1 GIVSSLQ
8 QTTRPCTVDTE
19 AKSKHNIQF
28 KYSLQNKLYLHHND
42 EVEFVCKS
50 GRPAQGSHMR
60 GRCLDGEILCSKV
73 PDIPHGHVSEETKKS
88 EYQEG
93 DVIHFSCDAGYIA
106 DLTSKYVCT
115 SEGWLVIRRGTCY
128 SCATLPDVPDA
139 HVAEETRRDEYR
151 EGDVVHFT
159 CDLGHSS
166 ELIIKYL
173 CTSEGWLA
181 VRRGSCNLTAS
192 SCEFPPAPE
201 DLRIKGLPENQ
212 SPIRPDHI
220 LTFSCDGPG
229 KYLLGSSVLICG
241 RDGQWNNPFPSC
253 TGNDQGV
260 EMEEGTDLV
269 RHERIANILKCSLN
283 LIVFLFCHH
292 FADSMCGSPPSLPGA
307 DTIGPVKEHYRHG
320 EKIHY
325 MCHNYHIV
333 EGAEFKTCISGEWTG
348 HSRCL
353 KPCVVEG
360 EAMINRS
367 IKFKYSR
374 FPTKM
379 YLSHN
384 DEVAFICARG
394 RHGNALEM
402 RQRCVDGVLHL
413 PSCR

>member
-1 GIVSSLQ
+1 MKLAAFFLSLQ
-8 QTTRPCTVDTE
+8 LWATVDV
-19 AKSKHNIQF
+19 
-28 KYSLQNKLYLHHND
+28 SL
-42 EVEFVCKS
+42 S
-50 GRPAQGSHMR
+50 
-60 GRCLDGEILCSKV
+60 LDVCSKV

-253 TGNDQGV
+253 TDVRNTISHLLPRELETLSEIAVRRPLSCCQEVRRTVLVCEDADPTSCQERTRRWCADQPAG
-260 EMEEGTDLV
+260 
-269 RHERIANILKCSLN
+269 
-283 LIVFLFCHH
+283 
-292 FADSMCGSPPSLPGA
+292 
-307 DTIGPVKEHYRHG
+307 
-320 EKIHY
+320 
-325 MCHNYHIV
+325 
-333 EGAEFKTCISGEWTG
+333 
-348 HSRCL
+348 
-353 KPCVVEG
+353 
-360 EAMINRS
+360 
-367 IKFKYSR
+367 
-374 FPTKM
+374 
-379 YLSHN
+379 
-384 DEVAFICARG
+384 RG
-394 RHGNALEM
+394 RPAETTSGGAT
-402 RQRCVDGVLHL
+402 RK
-413 PSCR
+413 P